1 VLETG
6 SWGGPHVRFGVTEDG
21 AAIEFDCGY
30 ASIDH
35 RIPLDA
41 NGRFDF
47 SGIYESGGG
56 PATATAANEDS
67 ASNSRPAGKSIRVSG
82 VVSIETMKLKVVID
96 GTQSPETFELRRNA
110 APRLYKCL

>member
-1 VLETG
+1 M
-6 SWGGPHVRFGVTEDG
+6 TEDG

-35 RIPLDA
+35 RILLDA
-41 NGRFDF
+41 DGRFDV
-47 SGIYESGGG
+47 SGSYESGGG

-67 ASNSRPAGKSIRVSG
+67 ASKSRPTGKSIRVSG
-82 VVSIETMKLKVVID
+82 VVSGETMTLRVVID
-96 GTQSPETFELRRNA
+96 GTQSPGTFELRRNA